1 MGRYK
6 FKKSDKASNAHVRN
20 TNSEMSVEDIVPAFQ
35 LSQRHNDRILY
46 LSGEVS
52 EFSISN
58 IISELLALANENPT
72 KPIYLVIST
81 YGGSVDEMFS
91 LYDTIKFLP
100 CPVYTIGLGK
110 VMSAGVLLL
119 SSGHKGKRMIGR
131 NARVMMHPISGG
143 IFGTVF
149 DAMNETKEFQR
160 LQNLMVSCLEKE
172 TKISKNKIEEI
183 MKAGHDFYLDPDKAV
198 EYGIVD
204 NIIGN

>member
-6 FKKSDKASNAHVRN
+6 FKKTDKNPSLNAGIVTTASH
-20 TNSEMSVEDIVPAFQ
+20 EDLLPAFQ
-35 LSQRHNDRILY
+35 LNSRNTDRILY
-46 LSGEVS
+46 LSGDVT

-58 IISELLALANENPT
+58 IISELLALANDNPT

-149 DAMNETKEFQR
+149 DAINETKEFQR
-160 LQNLMVSCLEKE
+160 LQSLMVSCMEKE
-172 TKISKNKIEEI
+172 TKMSKAKIEEI
-183 MKAGHDFYLDPDKAV
+183 MKAGHDFYLDPEKAV

-204 NIIGN
+204 NIIGS